1 MIALSSHK
9 IFCPGTIAYYLVEPM
24 KKVIFYPRKFPVLL
38 GFELASQSMKHQIY
52 AVTVYQLKHIPK
64 WNILSKNID
73 GPDGTK
79 WKEVACVI

>member
-1 MIALSSHK
+1 
-9 IFCPGTIAYYLVEPM
+9 M
-24 KKVIFYPRKFPVLL
+24 KKVVFYPQKILLLL
-38 GFELASQSMKHQIY
+38 GFKLASQSLKHQTD

-79 WKEVACVI
+79 WKEVGCVI